1 MWNGNAERTEAAV
14 AFSGKHRA
22 GIVLAASIAFV
33 AKLLLALRTY
43 GTNDVYTYE
52 RFGVWS
58 GYFGAELYKIAP
70 DLNHP
75 PSMLHFLRA
84 LIWLSGATPLPFEFW
99 LRFIGILADVGTLWL
114 ICRIVG
120 PRLAER
126 SVYFAVL
133 LIAIAPTEIMIS
145 GFHGNT
151 DPLMIF
157 FVTAAVWLAGYRGKT
172 AAGGAAWGL
181 AICIKITPIVLAPV
195 LFFSLSGLRK
205 RMAFF
210 AAAAVVVLV
219 AWAPYLYQEPAAV
232 IHQVFGYKSSY
243 GLWGVSWILRELVNA
258 WPASGWIN
266 SGFSRLGSSIVMASI
281 LWISVKMNDMAKR
294 PSLYAQAGVVFL
306 TFFAGTSGFAVQY
319 LAWLTPWVAELG
331 VLPVAWYVFTG
342 SVFLLVVYNYW
353 NLGMPW
359 YLAIAYPWGSH
370 QYFQLLCW
378 ISVLILA
385 YAAWRRM
392 SGREPLRTAAFSR
405 ISAPIRFGA
414 VAVAIG
420 GFIIYPAVLHMR
432 RDAFPVTPTYAGDD
446 VLYEQADEYHNL
458 ATELADHG
466 RRTEADAVQN
476 QSIRMAASGQR
487 MSAELARLQPARL
500 NARTP
505 EESVDASLEDYNR
518 GDFGQCVYDAT
529 QSLKLR
535 PGMPSAWNNIA
546 LCNGELGNWD
556 AAVAGAIEALRI
568 EPESDVVKQNLA
580 WATAQK
586 DRAAPSEK

>member
-1 MWNGNAERTEAAV
+1 
-14 AFSGKHRA
+14 
-22 GIVLAASIAFV
+22 
-33 AKLLLALRTY
+33 
-43 GTNDVYTYE
+43 
-52 RFGVWS
+52 
-58 GYFGAELYKIAP
+58 
-70 DLNHP
+70 
-75 PSMLHFLRA
+75 
-84 LIWLSGATPLPFEFW
+84 
-99 LRFIGILADVGTLWL
+99 
-114 ICRIVG
+114 
-120 PRLAER
+120 
-126 SVYFAVL
+126 
-133 LIAIAPTEIMIS
+133 
-145 GFHGNT
+145 
-151 DPLMIF
+151 
-157 FVTAAVWLAGYRGKT
+157 
-172 AAGGAAWGL
+172 
-181 AICIKITPIVLAPV
+181 
-195 LFFSLSGLRK
+195 
-205 RMAFF
+205 
-210 AAAAVVVLV
+210 
-219 AWAPYLYQEPAAV
+219 
-232 IHQVFGYKSSY
+232 
-243 GLWGVSWILRELVNA
+243 
-258 WPASGWIN
+258 
-266 SGFSRLGSSIVMASI
+266 MASI

-405 ISAPIRFGA
+405 ISA
-414 VAVAIG
+414 
-420 GFIIYPAVLHMR
+420 HMR

-546 LCNGELGNWD
+546 LCNGSEAESRLGHGAKRSCGTFREVDSQQAFRAHLALASGLHIEWRATPKTGPVRD
-556 AAVAGAIEALRI
+556 DTIPPSKPRIVCLPLKIRQLPLCFSFSPHRAWQFAG
-568 EPESDVVKQNLA
+568 PF
-580 WATAQK
+580 
-586 DRAAPSEK
+586 